1 MLEIFVL
8 KFRVGKIQSSEDEK
22 EEDEKKETKE
32 KDKKKDKKKGGGC
45 RLEFFELFQVVGY
58 LR

>member
-8 KFRVGKIQSSEDEK
+8 KFRVGKIQDSEE
-22 EEDEKKETKE
+22 EEDETKETKE

-45 RLEFFELFQVVGY
+45 RLEYFELFQVVGY
-58 LR
+58 FR

>member
-8 KFRVGKIQSSEDEK
+8 KFRVGKIQSSEDEE
-22 EEDEKKETKE
+22 EEDEKKEMKE

-45 RLEFFELFQVVGY
+45 RLEFFELFQVLGY
-58 LR
+58 FR

>member
-8 KFRVGKIQSSEDEK
+8 KFRVGKIQSSEDEE
-22 EEDEKKETKE
+22 EEDKKKETKE

-45 RLEFFELFQVVGY
+45 RLEFFELFQVLGY
-58 LR
+58 FR